1 MRGGE
6 FSLDME
12 SEAVGFFIARAWS
25 ARGGVFPGHGVRS
38 RDVGLMGHG
47 APGYMDR
54 ELWWMDALNDSLV
67 LSLWGRVTIFGQYR
81 GMLFIESTSRE
92 DLAPV
97 VSAVFDCTRLVA
109 SAGPSGVG
117 RRHLR

>member
-1 MRGGE
+1 
-6 FSLDME
+6 
-12 SEAVGFFIARAWS
+12 
-25 ARGGVFPGHGVRS
+25 
-38 RDVGLMGHG
+38 
-47 APGYMDR
+47 
-54 ELWWMDALNDSLV
+54 MDALNDSLV

-97 VSAVFDCTRLVA
+97 VPAVFDCTRLVA

-117 RRHLR
+117 RRHLRLNVSRCVTTFFIGVEPIVNLLLDR